1 MARPLRRH
9 ATSFPLRCARLW
21 LRACQ
26 RRQQAGRPVQSFGAL
41 HTLHPLRPSRTGS
54 CVAHV
59 RQLVAVLLARHSR
72 YRWSPSSSTVTH
84 VTGGRPPARLLLTL
98 QVVALLLDRSIVAIG
113 LIFTAGWCGPRSLDQ
128 PPHSHQPPIPISLP
142 PSHPP
147 VHMSPP
153 IHISTPMHSNPL
165 PSITPIYSHPPPPST
180 PALASLV
187 GRHTP
192 S

>member
-1 MARPLRRH
+1 MIGRWRFRALLRRHMARPLRRH

-98 QVVALLLDRSIVAIG
+98 QVDALQLDCYSRYRWSPCCSIARLSRSG
-113 LIFTAGWCGPRSLDQ
+113 SSSPLAGAAPEAWINR
-128 PPHSHQPPIPISLP
+128 PIHTSRPSQSA
-142 PSHPP
+142 SHPP
-147 VHMSPP
+147 
-153 IHISTPMHSNPL
+153 TL
-165 PSITPIYSHPPPPST
+165 PSI
-180 PALASLV
+180 
-187 GRHTP
+187 
-192 S
+192 